1 MLAIGRSASGGGAG
15 VLRSV
20 DMFLLFV
27 DKPWYTTYLM
37 PDREKIKALT
47 TCQTTGDTMQ
57 EAAAKSVSKPATTAD
72 DTLKEKTR
80 DANVISGGHLVA
92 KALKSEGVDTIFT
105 LCGGHIIDIYDGCVD
120 EGIRII
126 DVRHEQVA
134 AHAADGY
141 ARQTGKL
148 GCVVTTAG
156 PGCTNAVTGIAT
168 AFRSESPVLHIGG
181 QSALVQWRMGGL
193 QDLPHVDMM
202 RPITKFASTVM
213 STERVADMIA
223 MAARECFAGAY
234 GPVYL
239 EIPRDVLDREIDVA
253 KAVVPKPG
261 HYRASPRAVGDP
273 NDIEKLADI
282 LVNAERPAILF
293 GQQVWTA
300 RGDKEAVELL
310 RGLDIPGYF
319 NGASRGLL
327 PPGDPH
333 HFDRTRTQAFAKAD
347 VVVIVG
353 TPFDFRM
360 GYGKRISVPTLVQ
373 IDMDYRTVGKN
384 RDITFGIV
392 GHPGAVLGAVL
403 QAATGRIKNDK
414 RQARKAWMKEL
425 SAAEDAA
432 AEKLM
437 PLFKSNS
444 TPIHPYRV
452 AYELNEFLTDNTVYI
467 GDGGDVVTISA
478 QAVRPRRPG
487 HWMDPGAL
495 GSLGVGTGFAIAAK
509 LAHPQKEVL
518 CYYGDGSFGMT
529 AFDMETANR
538 FGVPY
543 LAVIGNN
550 SAMNQIRYGQLTK
563 YGPERGN
570 VGNLLGDVPFSKFAQ
585 MLGGYGEEVRDPAQ
599 VAGALL
605 RGREAVAKS
614 GRSAV
619 INIWVDPREYAPG
632 TKAQTMY
639 K

>member
-1 MLAIGRSASGGGAG
+1 MSETATKTPDSRAAG
-15 VLRSV
+15 
-20 DMFLLFV
+20 
-27 DKPWYTTYLM
+27 
-37 PDREKIKALT
+37 
-47 TCQTTGDTMQ
+47 
-57 EAAAKSVSKPATTAD
+57 TTAE
-72 DTLKEKTR
+72 DTLKRKSR
-80 DANVISGGHLVA
+80 DASVVSGGHLVA
-92 KALKSEGVDTIFT
+92 KALKNEGVDTIFT
-105 LCGGHIIDIYDGCVD
+105 LCGGHIIDIYDGCID

-181 QSALVQWRMGGL
+181 QGALTQHKMGSL
-193 QDLPHVDMM
+193 QDLPHVDIMS
-202 RPITKFASTVM
+202 PITKFAATVP
-213 STERVADMIA
+213 STERVADMVS
-223 MAARECFAGAY
+223 MAAREAFNGAP

-239 EIPRDVLDREIDVA
+239 EIPRDVLDREVELA

-261 HYRASPRAVGDP
+261 HYRASTRLLADSR
-273 NDIEKLADI
+273 DIEKLADI
-282 LVNAERPAILF
+282 LVDSERPAILY

-300 RGDKEAVELL
+300 RAQEEAIALL

-319 NGASRGLL
+319 NGGSRGLL

-333 HFDRTRTQAFAKAD
+333 HFDRTRSNAFADAD
-347 VVVIVG
+347 VLVIVG

-360 GYGKRISVPTLVQ
+360 GYGRRISNKLKLVQ

-384 RDITFGIV
+384 RDIDLGLV
-392 GHPGAVLGAVL
+392 GHPGAILGAVL
-403 QAATGRIKNDK
+403 QAASGRLKQDK
-414 RQARKAWMKEL
+414 RQARQQWMKKL
-425 SAAEDAA
+425 AAAEEAA
-432 AEKLM
+432 TEKLM

-444 TPIHPYRV
+444 RPIHPYRV
-452 AYELNEFLTDNTVYI
+452 AYELNEFLADNTIYI

-487 HWMDPGAL
+487 QWMDPGAL
-495 GSLGVGTGFAIAAK
+495 GSLGVGTGFAIAAG
-509 LAHPQKEVL
+509 LAHPNKEVL

-529 AFDMETANR
+529 AFDMDTANR

-543 LAVIGNN
+543 LAVVGNN
-550 SAMNQIRYGQLTK
+550 SAMNQIRYGQLAK
-563 YGPERGN
+563 YGEERGN
-570 VGNLLGDVPFSKFAQ
+570 VGNLLGDVPFGKFAE
-585 MLGGYGEEVRDPAQ
+585 MLGGYGEEVHDPAQ
-599 VAGALL
+599 IAPALR
-605 RGREAVAKS
+605 RGRESVQRLK
-614 GRSAV
+614 RSAV

-632 TKAQTMY
+632 TKNQTMY

>member
-1 MLAIGRSASGGGAG
+1 MAALNPAS
-15 VLRSV
+15 
-20 DMFLLFV
+20 
-27 DKPWYTTYLM
+27 K
-37 PDREKIKALT
+37 EIK
-47 TCQTTGDTMQ
+47 
-57 EAAAKSVSKPATTAD
+57 STTAE
-72 DTLKEKTR
+72 DTLQRKSR

-92 KALKSEGVDTIFT
+92 KALVNEGIDTIFT

-126 DVRHEQVA
+126 DVRHEQTA

-156 PGCTNAVTGIAT
+156 PGCANAVTGVAT
-168 AFRSESPVLHIGG
+168 AFRCESPILHIGG
-181 QSALVQWRMGGL
+181 QGAMTQHKMGSL

-202 RPITKFASTVM
+202 SPITKFAATVP
-213 STERVADMIA
+213 STERVADMIS
-223 MAARECFAGAY
+223 MAAREAFNGAP

-239 EIPRDVLDREIDVA
+239 EIPRDILDREVDVA
-253 KAVVPKPG
+253 KAVIPQPG
-261 HYRASPRAVGDP
+261 KYRASTRSIGDP
-273 NDIEKLADI
+273 RDIERLADI
-282 LVNAERPAILF
+282 LVNSERPAILY

-300 RGDKEAVELL
+300 RGHVEAIALL
-310 RGLDIPGYF
+310 RDLDIPGYF
-319 NGASRGLL
+319 NGGSRGLL

-333 HFDRTRTQAFAKAD
+333 HFDRTRSNAFANAD
-347 VVVIVG
+347 VIVIVG

-360 GYGKRISVPTLVQ
+360 GYGKRISKDLTLVQ

-384 RDITFGIV
+384 RDISLGLV
-392 GHPGAVLGAVL
+392 GDPGAILGAVR
-403 QAATGRIKNDK
+403 QAASGRIKNAQ
-414 RQARKAWMKEL
+414 RQLRRQWMKQLTDAET
-425 SAAEDAA
+425 AAT
-432 AEKLM
+432 EKLM
-437 PLFKSNS
+437 PLFKSNN

-452 AYELNEFLTDNTVYI
+452 AYELNEFLNDETVYI

-487 HWMDPGAL
+487 QWMDPGAL
-495 GSLGVGTGFAIAAK
+495 GSLGVGTGFAIAAG
-509 LAHPQKEVL
+509 LAHPTKEIL

-550 SAMNQIRYGQLTK
+550 SAMNQIRYGQLAK
-563 YGPERGN
+563 YGEKRGN
-570 VGNLLGDVPFSKFAQ
+570 VGNLLGDVPFGKFAE

-599 VAGALL
+599 IAPALQRARESVQRL
-605 RGREAVAKS
+605 R
-614 GRSAV
+614 RSAV

-632 TKAQTMY
+632 TKNQTMY

>member
-1 MLAIGRSASGGGAG
+1 MEA
-15 VLRSV
+15 
-20 DMFLLFV
+20 
-27 DKPWYTTYLM
+27 PTTSTLDN
-37 PDREKIKALT
+37 P
-47 TCQTTGDTMQ
+47 
-57 EAAAKSVSKPATTAD
+57 VATTAE
-72 DTLKEKTR
+72 DTLKQKTR
-80 DANVISGGHLVA
+80 DPNVISGGHLVA
-92 KALKSEGVDTIFT
+92 KALKNEGVDTIFT
-105 LCGGHIIDIYDGCVD
+105 LCGGHIIDIYDGCID

-156 PGCTNAVTGIAT
+156 PGCMNAVTGIAT

-181 QSALVQWRMGGL
+181 QSALVQWKMGGL
-193 QDLPHVDMM
+193 QDLPHVDIM

-213 STERVADMIA
+213 STERIADMVA
-223 MAARECFAGAY
+223 MAVRECFAGAY

-239 EIPRDVLDREIDVA
+239 EIPRDVLDREIDIA

-261 HYRASPRAVGDP
+261 HYRASTRSLGDP
-273 NDIEKLADI
+273 DDIEKLADV

-293 GQQVWTA
+293 GQQVWAA

-333 HFDRTRTQAFAKAD
+333 HFDRTRSQAFAKAD
-347 VVVIVG
+347 VIVIVG

-384 RDITFGIV
+384 RDIAFGIV

-403 QAATGRIKNDK
+403 QAASGRIKNDK
-414 RQARKAWMKEL
+414 RLARPAWMKEL
-425 SAAEDAA
+425 SAAEGA
-432 AEKLM
+432 AEQKLM
-437 PLFKSNS
+437 PLFKSNN

-509 LAHPQKEVL
+509 LAHPQKEIL

-538 FGVPY
+538 FHAPY

-550 SAMNQIRYGQLTK
+550 SAMNQIRYGQIAK

-570 VGNLLGDVPFSKFAQ
+570 VGNLLGDVPFSKFAE

-599 VAGALL
+599 IAGALI

>member
-1 MLAIGRSASGGGAG
+1 MSVATAVLDRPAS
-15 VLRSV
+15 
-20 DMFLLFV
+20 
-27 DKPWYTTYLM
+27 
-37 PDREKIKALT
+37 
-47 TCQTTGDTMQ
+47 
-57 EAAAKSVSKPATTAD
+57 TTAE
-72 DTLKEKTR
+72 DTLKQKSR
-80 DANVISGGHLVA
+80 DANVVSGGHLVA

-105 LCGGHIIDIYDGCVD
+105 LCGGHIIDIYDGCID
-120 EGIRII
+120 EGIKIV

-141 ARQTGKL
+141 ARQTGRL

-181 QSALVQWRMGGL
+181 QSALVQWKMGGL

-213 STERVADMIA
+213 STERVADMIS
-223 MAARECFAGAY
+223 MAVREAYAGAY

-239 EIPRDVLDREIDVA
+239 EIPRDVLDREIDVS
-253 KAVVPKPG
+253 KAVLPKAG
-261 HYRASPRAVGDP
+261 QYRASTKAVGDLG
-273 NDIEKLADI
+273 DIERLADL
-282 LVNAERPAILF
+282 LVNAERPAILY
-293 GQQVWTA
+293 GQQVWAA
-300 RGDKEAVELL
+300 RGHEQAVALL
-310 RGLDIPGYF
+310 RELDIPGYF

-327 PPGDPH
+327 APGDPH

-347 VVVIVG
+347 VLVIVG

-360 GYGKRISVPTLVQ
+360 GYGKRISAPTLVQ

-384 RDITFGIV
+384 RDVTLGIV
-392 GHPGAVLGAVL
+392 GDPGAVLGAVL
-403 QAATGRIKNDK
+403 NAANSRIKNDK
-414 RQARKAWMKEL
+414 RQARRAWMKEL

-432 AEKLM
+432 TEKLM
-437 PLFKSNS
+437 PLFKSDS
-444 TPIHPYRV
+444 RPIHPYRV
-452 AYELNEFLTDNTVYI
+452 AWEINEFLTDDTIYI

-478 QAVRPRRPG
+478 QAVRPRKPG
-487 HWMDPGAL
+487 QWMDPGAL
-495 GSLGVGTGFAIAAK
+495 GSLGVGTGFALAAK
-509 LAHPQKEVL
+509 LVHPHKEVL
-518 CYYGDGSFGMT
+518 CYYGDGAFGMT

-538 FGVPY
+538 FGAPY
-543 LAVIGNN
+543 IAVIGNN
-550 SAMNQIRYGQLTK
+550 SAMNQIRYGQLAK
-563 YGPERGN
+563 YGESRGN
-570 VGNLLGDVPFSKFAQ
+570 VGNLLGDVPFGKFAE

-599 VAGALL
+599 IAPALK
-605 RGREAVAKS
+605 RARESVAKT

>member
-1 MLAIGRSASGGGAG
+1 MATVNPASIQ
-15 VLRSV
+15 
-20 DMFLLFV
+20 
-27 DKPWYTTYLM
+27 P
-37 PDREKIKALT
+37 
-47 TCQTTGDTMQ
+47 
-57 EAAAKSVSKPATTAD
+57 KSSTAE
-72 DTLKEKTR
+72 DTLQRKSR
-80 DANVISGGHLVA
+80 DANVVSGGHLVA
-92 KALKSEGVDTIFT
+92 KALKNEGVDTIFT

-156 PGCTNAVTGIAT
+156 PGFTNALTGIAT

-181 QSALVQWRMGGL
+181 QGALTQHKMGSL
-193 QDLPHVDMM
+193 QDLPHVDVIS
-202 RPITKFASTVM
+202 PITKFAATVP
-213 STERVADMIA
+213 STERVADMVS
-223 MAARECFAGAY
+223 MAVREAFNGAP

-239 EIPRDVLDREIDVA
+239 EIPRDVLDREVDLT
-253 KAVVPKPG
+253 KAVIPQPG
-261 HYRASPRAVGDP
+261 KYRASTRSIGDP

-282 LVNAERPAILF
+282 LVNAERPAILY

-300 RGDKEAVELL
+300 RGHKEAIALL

-333 HFDRTRTQAFAKAD
+333 HFDRTRTQAFANAD
-347 VVVIVG
+347 VLVIVG

-360 GYGKRISVPTLVQ
+360 GYGKRISKDLKLVQ

-384 RDITFGIV
+384 RDISLGLV
-392 GHPGAVLGAVL
+392 GDPGAILGAVL
-403 QAATGRIKNDK
+403 QAASGRIKGDK
-414 RQARKAWMKEL
+414 RQARQQWLKQLSDGE
-425 SAAEDAA
+425 SAAT
-432 AEKLM
+432 EKLM

-444 TPIHPYRV
+444 VPIHPYRV
-452 AYELNEFLTDNTVYI
+452 AYELNEFLGEDTIYI

-478 QAVRPRRPG
+478 QAVRPRGPG
-487 HWMDPGAL
+487 QWMDPGAL
-495 GSLGVGTGFAIAAK
+495 GSLGVGTGFAIAAG
-509 LAHPQKEVL
+509 LANPAKEVL

-550 SAMNQIRYGQLTK
+550 SAMNQIRYGQLAK
-563 YGPERGN
+563 YGEQRGN
-570 VGNLLGDVPFSKFAQ
+570 VGNLLGDVPFGKFAE

-599 VAGALL
+599 IAPALL
-605 RGREAVAKS
+605 RARESVRKL
-614 GRSAV
+614 RKSAV
-619 INIWVDPREYAPG
+619 VNIWVDPREYAPG
-632 TKAQTMY
+632 TKNQTMY